1 MGSALHPAKPL
12 SSFSAT
18 SSPALLHW
26 TFLEKF
32 RAMDWTNP
40 KPDFTEHDLSTF
52 DYYEAVQRTEV
63 FVAFMWKSDVDKV
76 HESLQTFPPTPV
88 NHDYSIRDEN
98 P

>member
-12 SSFSAT
+12 SSFSAPP
-18 SSPALLHW
+18 SPALLHW

-52 DYYEAVQRTEV
+52 DYGAVPMTEV
-63 FVAFMWKSDVDKV
+63 CLAFMWKSDVDKV
-76 HESLQTFPPTPV
+76 RESLQTFPPTQA
-88 NHDYSIRDEN
+88 NHDYSIRDKN
-98 P
+98 S